1 MLGDTLYDAIRNWEP
16 RRPAYNL
23 ALAVL
28 ASAWILLTWP
38 HFRAVLAFASPPELL
53 ILAALANVCYC
64 AAYPVNVPVQQSA
77 FANTLRRRRRVLWL
91 VGTLFALLIAYF
103 WIADEVYPF
112 VATVKGGTR

>member
-1 MLGDTLYDAIRNWEP
+1 MLGGALNDAIRYWEP
-16 RRPAYNL
+16 RRLAYNL

-28 ASAWILLTWP
+28 ASAWVLLMWP
-38 HFRAVLAFASPPELL
+38 HFRAALIFASLPKLL
-53 ILAALANVCYC
+53 ILAALANVCYG
-64 AAYPVNVPVQQSA
+64 AAYPVDVPVQQSA

-91 VGTLFALLIAYF
+91 VGTLFALLIAYL